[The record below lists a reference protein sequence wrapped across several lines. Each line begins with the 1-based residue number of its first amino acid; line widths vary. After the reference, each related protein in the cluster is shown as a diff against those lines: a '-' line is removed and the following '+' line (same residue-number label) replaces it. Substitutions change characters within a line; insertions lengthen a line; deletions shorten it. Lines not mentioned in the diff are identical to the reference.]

1 MASLLNQGTTTRS
14 AHEIADAIDSI
25 GGALDTGA
33 GSDVT
38 SATVLVMKD
47 SFDVG
52 MNMLADVVRRPAFA
66 PEEIERQRTQTIQ
79 NLGVSLEDPDFIARA
94 VLNRLIY
101 GFHPYGFPDSG
112 MPDTIAKITRED
124 LREFHRRYFAPN
136 NSILAIV
143 GDVTADEAM
152 AAATRVFGDWQR
164 QAVQPPPLPEPPRP
178 TRRIVVIDKPDSV
191 QTAVRVGQLGI
202 PRKTPDYMSMDQAIR
217 ILGGEGSNRL
227 FRVLRSE
234 RGLTYSASADLNPML
249 LAGDITAETDTR
261 TEATGEAV
269 RVIVDEFTRLQRER
283 IGDGEL
289 AGAQAY
295 MTGSF
300 PLTIETPGAIARQVV
315 NVVFYDLSL
324 DELRTY
330 RQRANAVT
338 PDDVLRVARVVR
350 PARSTVDRDG
360 RRRREVQGPARQ
372 GRVRQL
378 RADSAERARS
388 VRGRS
393 QEALNKIMI
402 SCGEP
407 SGDLYA
413 GALAVEIR
421 RRQPDAAIFGLG
433 GQRLMAGGGELL
445 ADYRGLS
452 VTGLVEAIR
461 VLPKSLSDPQPAGGG
476 RAHGETA
483 GARPHRLS
491 RFQFPS
497 RGCGQE
503 ARRAHHLL
511 HQPPALG
518 LAAEPHEGHEAARG
532 SRARDFSRSRKQIY
546 RRCRRARAVRRP
558 PARRSRARAGAE
570 GRFPAGDRP
579 RTWPPDRGA
588 VARQPSE
595 RSRATAADHPR
606 CGRADCRA
614 NAAGAVRHRARAL
627 ARRSA
632 VFAR

>member
-1 MASLLNQGTTTRS
+1 
-14 AHEIADAIDSI
+14 
-25 GGALDTGA
+25 
-33 GSDVT
+33 
-38 SATVLVMKD
+38 MKD

-52 MNMLADVVRRPAFA
+52 MNMLADVIRRPAFA

-79 NLGVSLEDPDFIARA
+79 SLGVSLEDPDFIARA

-143 GDVTADEAM
+143 GDVAADEAM
-152 AAATRVFGDWQR
+152 AAATSVFGDWQR

-338 PDDVLRVARVVR
+338 PDDVLRVAR
-350 PARSTVDRDG
+350 SY
-360 RRRREVQGPARQ
+360 
-372 GRVRQL
+372 
-378 RADSAERARS
+378 
-388 VRGRS
+388 
-393 QEALNKIMI
+393 I
-402 SCGEP
+402 
-407 SGDLYA
+407 
-413 GALAVEIR
+413 
-421 RRQPDAAIFGLG
+421 QPD
-433 GQRLMAGGGELL
+433 
-445 ADYRGLS
+445 
-452 VTGLVEAIR
+452 
-461 VLPKSLSDPQPAGGG
+461 
-476 RAHGETA
+476 
-483 GARPHRLS
+483 RLS
-491 RFQFPS
+491 IVMV
-497 RGCGQE
+497 GD
-503 ARRAHHLL
+503 
-511 HQPPALG
+511 
-518 LAAEPHEGHEAARG
+518 AARFKDQLG
-532 SRARDFSRSRKQIY
+532 K
-546 RRCRRARAVRRP
+546 
-558 PARRSRARAGAE
+558 AGFGNYELIPLSAL
-570 GRFPAGDRP
+570 DL
-579 RTWPPDRGA
+579 
-588 VARQPSE
+588 S
-595 RSRATAADHPR
+595 AADLKKR
-606 CGRADCRA
+606 
-614 NAAGAVRHRARAL
+614 
-627 ARRSA
+627 
-632 VFAR
+632 

>member
-1 MASLLNQGTTTRS
+1 MLRRTLFVSAVVLAAGAASVGRAQVVANWPSENPPRPLPSRPVSFPPYELRTLPNGMQVIVVMHHEQPEVTMRLIVRAGGAYDPPGKGGTASLVAALLNQGTATRS
-14 AHEIADAIDSI
+14 ANEIADAIDSI
-25 GGALDTGA
+25 GGALDTSA

-52 MNMLADVVRRPAFA
+52 MNMLADVIRHPAFS

-79 NLGVSLEDPDFIARA
+79 NLGVSLEDPDFIGRA
-94 VLNRLIY
+94 VLSRLIY

-112 MPDTIAKITRED
+112 MPETIAKITRDD

-152 AAATRVFGDWQR
+152 AAAGRVFGDWPR
-164 QAVQPPPLPEPPRP
+164 QAVQPPPLPDPPRP

-202 PRKTPDYMSMDQAIR
+202 PRKSADYMSMDQAVR

-261 TEATGEAV
+261 TEATG
-269 RVIVDEFTRLQRER
+269 DR

-289 AGAQAY
+289 SGAQAY

-338 PDDVLRVARVVR
+338 PDDVLRVAR
-350 PARSTVDRDG
+350 
-360 RRRREVQGPARQ
+360 
-372 GRVRQL
+372 
-378 RADSAERARS
+378 
-388 VRGRS
+388 
-393 QEALNKIMI
+393 
-402 SCGEP
+402 
-407 SGDLYA
+407 LY
-413 GALAVEIR
+413 V
-421 RRQPDAAIFGLG
+421 QPD
-433 GQRLMAGGGELL
+433 
-445 ADYRGLS
+445 
-452 VTGLVEAIR
+452 
-461 VLPKSLSDPQPAGGG
+461 
-476 RAHGETA
+476 
-483 GARPHRLS
+483 RLS
-491 RFQFPS
+491 MVMVGDAAKFKDQLGKAGFGNYELIPLS
-497 RGCGQE
+497 
-503 ARRAHHLL
+503 
-511 HQPPALG
+511 ALD
-518 LAAEPHEGHEAARG
+518 L
-532 SRARDFSRSRKQIY
+532 S
-546 RRCRRARAVRRP
+546 
-558 PARRSRARAGAE
+558 
-570 GRFPAGDRP
+570 
-579 RTWPPDRGA
+579 
-588 VARQPSE
+588 
-595 RSRATAADHPR
+595 AADLKKH
-606 CGRADCRA
+606 
-614 NAAGAVRHRARAL
+614 
-627 ARRSA
+627 
-632 VFAR
+632 

>member
-1 MASLLNQGTTTRS
+1 MLPRALLAPVLAFVAVTHPVVRAQVTSWPSENPPRPLPSRPVSFPPYELRTLPNGMQVIVVMHHEQPEVTMRLLVRAGAAYDPPGKGGTASLVAALLNQGTAARS
-14 AHEIADAIDSI
+14 AREIADAIDSI

-66 PEEIERQRTQTIQ
+66 PEEIERQRKQTIQ

-101 GFHPYGFPDSG
+101 GFHPYGFPDTG
-112 MPDTIAKITRED
+112 MPATIEQVTRED
-124 LREFHRRYFAPN
+124 LRGFHRRYFAPN

-143 GDVTADEAM
+143 GDISADEAM
-152 AAATRVFGDWQR
+152 NAATRVFGDWQR
-164 QAVQPPPLPEPPRP
+164 QAVELPPLPDPPRP

-191 QTAVRVGQLGI
+191 QTAVRIGQVAV

-249 LAGDITAETDTR
+249 LSGDVTAETDTR

-283 IGDGEL
+283 IGDAEL

-338 PDDVLRVARVVR
+338 PEDVLRVARTYV
-350 PARSTVDRDG
+350 
-360 RRRREVQGPARQ
+360 
-372 GRVRQL
+372 
-378 RADSAERARS
+378 
-388 VRGRS
+388 
-393 QEALNKIMI
+393 
-402 SCGEP
+402 
-407 SGDLYA
+407 
-413 GALAVEIR
+413 
-421 RRQPDAAIFGLG
+421 QPD
-433 GQRLMAGGGELL
+433 
-445 ADYRGLS
+445 
-452 VTGLVEAIR
+452 
-461 VLPKSLSDPQPAGGG
+461 
-476 RAHGETA
+476 
-483 GARPHRLS
+483 RLS
-491 RFQFPS
+491 IVMV
-497 RGCGQE
+497 GD
-503 ARRAHHLL
+503 
-511 HQPPALG
+511 
-518 LAAEPHEGHEAARG
+518 AARFK
-532 SRARDFSRSRKQIY
+532 DQLDK
-546 RRCRRARAVRRP
+546 
-558 PARRSRARAGAE
+558 AGFGTYELIPLSAL
-570 GRFPAGDRP
+570 DL
-579 RTWPPDRGA
+579 
-588 VARQPSE
+588 
-595 RSRATAADHPR
+595 TAADLKKR
-606 CGRADCRA
+606 
-614 NAAGAVRHRARAL
+614 
-627 ARRSA
+627 
-632 VFAR
+632 

>member
-1 MASLLNQGTTTRS
+1 MRRTLLAAILALVTGFASAGGAQVSNWPSENPPRPLPSRPVTFPPYELRTLPNGMQVIVVMHHEQPEVTMRLLVRTGGAYDPPGKGGTASLAATLLSQGTTTKS
-14 AHEIADAIDSI
+14 AREIADSIDSI

-38 SATVLVMKD
+38 STTVLVMKD

-52 MNMLADVVRRPAFA
+52 MNLLADVIRRPAFA
-66 PEEIERQRTQTIQ
+66 PEEIERQRKQAIQ

-112 MPDTIAKITRED
+112 LPQTLEKITRED

-143 GDVTADEAM
+143 GDVTADEAI
-152 AAATRVFGDWQR
+152 AAATRVFGDWER
-164 QAVQPPPLPEPPRP
+164 QAVQPPTLTDPPRP

-249 LAGDITAETDTR
+249 LTGDITAETDTR

-338 PDDVLRVARVVR
+338 PDDVLRVAR
-350 PARSTVDRDG
+350 TY
-360 RRRREVQGPARQ
+360 
-372 GRVRQL
+372 
-378 RADSAERARS
+378 
-388 VRGRS
+388 
-393 QEALNKIMI
+393 M
-402 SCGEP
+402 
-407 SGDLYA
+407 
-413 GALAVEIR
+413 
-421 RRQPDAAIFGLG
+421 QPD
-433 GQRLMAGGGELL
+433 
-445 ADYRGLS
+445 
-452 VTGLVEAIR
+452 
-461 VLPKSLSDPQPAGGG
+461 
-476 RAHGETA
+476 
-483 GARPHRLS
+483 RLS
-491 RFQFPS
+491 IVMV
-497 RGCGQE
+497 GD
-503 ARRAHHLL
+503 
-511 HQPPALG
+511 
-518 LAAEPHEGHEAARG
+518 AARFKDQLG
-532 SRARDFSRSRKQIY
+532 KAGFGNYELIPLNALDLTTADLK
-546 RRCRRARAVRRP
+546 RR
-558 PARRSRARAGAE
+558 
-570 GRFPAGDRP
+570 
-579 RTWPPDRGA
+579 
-588 VARQPSE
+588 
-595 RSRATAADHPR
+595 
-606 CGRADCRA
+606 
-614 NAAGAVRHRARAL
+614 
-627 ARRSA
+627 
-632 VFAR
+632 

>member
-1 MASLLNQGTTTRS
+1 MRRALFAAILASVTGLASVGGAQVTDWPSEAPPRPLPSRAVSFPPYELRTLPNGMQVIVVMHHEQPEVTMRLLVRAGGAYDPQGKGGTAALVASLLNQGTTTRG
-14 AHEIADAIDSI
+14 AREIADAIDSI

-52 MNMLADVVRRPAFA
+52 MNLLADVIRRPAFA
-66 PEEIERQRTQTIQ
+66 PDEIERQRKQTIQ
-79 NLGVSLEDPDFIARA
+79 NLGVSLEDPDFIGRA

-101 GFHPYGFPDSG
+101 GFHPYGFPDTG
-112 MPDTIAKITRED
+112 LPETIAKITRED

-152 AAATRVFGDWQR
+152 AAATRVFGDWER
-164 QAVQPPPLPEPPRP
+164 QAVQPPALTEPPRP

-191 QTAVRVGQLGI
+191 QTTVRIGQIGV

-261 TEATGEAV
+261 TEATGQAV
-269 RVIVDEFTRLQRER
+269 RVMVDEFTRLQRER

-338 PDDVLRVARVVR
+338 PDDVLRVARTYMQ
-350 PARSTVDRDG
+350 P
-360 RRRREVQGPARQ
+360 
-372 GRVRQL
+372 
-378 RADSAERARS
+378 ERLS
-388 VRGRS
+388 IVLVG
-393 QEALNKIMI
+393 
-402 SCGEP
+402 
-407 SGDLYA
+407 
-413 GALAVEIR
+413 
-421 RRQPDAAIFGLG
+421 DAARFKDQLGKEGFGSY
-433 GQRLMAGGGELL
+433 ELIP
-445 ADYRGLS
+445 LS
-452 VTGLVEAIR
+452 
-461 VLPKSLSDPQPAGGG
+461 
-476 RAHGETA
+476 
-483 GARPHRLS
+483 
-491 RFQFPS
+491 
-497 RGCGQE
+497 
-503 ARRAHHLL
+503 
-511 HQPPALG
+511 ALD
-518 LAAEPHEGHEAARG
+518 L
-532 SRARDFSRSRKQIY
+532 
-546 RRCRRARAVRRP
+546 
-558 PARRSRARAGAE
+558 
-570 GRFPAGDRP
+570 
-579 RTWPPDRGA
+579 
-588 VARQPSE
+588 
-595 RSRATAADHPR
+595 TAADLKKR
-606 CGRADCRA
+606 
-614 NAAGAVRHRARAL
+614 
-627 ARRSA
+627 
-632 VFAR
+632 